1 MTPRPCSFLLRN
13 PRSSRGLLPGQSV
26 GRRRHAFSC
35 RPARRACRRLSI
47 VAIALAALAAAP
59 SGLASTGSPP
69 TAEKSWRTAVSQQY
83 HERYRPAEIAGALS
97 AAGDRLRPSEAAWSG
112 LDTALREQRRAA
124 SRDLYTAI
132 YGLSAISP
140 GLNFA
145 VSTSNGYNA
154 TAPVSGVT
162 ISGGIYPG
170 IGAAIPRSTV
180 AQEFEK
186 TRLMLRIGTVLGLAY
201 LAFLFL
207 WVWATRIRPATER
220 SARV

>member
-1 MTPRPCSFLLRN
+1 M
-13 PRSSRGLLPGQSV
+13 
-26 GRRRHAFSC
+26 
-35 RPARRACRRLSI
+35 
-47 VAIALAALAAAP
+47 AIALAALAAAP

-69 TAEKSWRTAVSQQY
+69 TAQKSWRTAVSQQY
-83 HERYRPAEIAGALS
+83 HERYRPAEIAGGLS

-112 LDTALREQRRAA
+112 LDTALRDQRRAA

-145 VSTSNGYNA
+145 VSTSNEYNA
-154 TAPVSGVT
+154 IALVSPVT
-162 ISGGIYPG
+162 LSGGTHPG

-186 TRLMLRIGTVLGLAY
+186 TRLMLGIGTVLGLAY
-201 LAFLFL
+201 LAFRNGESLGKL
-207 WVWATRIRPATER
+207 
-220 SARV
+220 AR